1 MKLRLYV
8 SCSSSPDR
16 GGRVPLD
23 GSVPWIDRMPELEI
37 RKISAGPRALQVLHD
52 LANSETDPFLVC
64 RDYVWLGRG
73 LAAQTARLIDELNQT
88 LPNWAVCGNRGVRWD
103 GRHLYDFTRSVEA
116 LGLQTA
122 TGPHPA
128 LSIDDNLLL
137 VNPQRLRSH
146 TRRAPATASGMGP
159 SLSLECLQNGSL
171 MAVSPRLMTVR
182 AANEDREI
190 KTSLEADPEF
200 QAYCRSS
207 FLNHVFPV
215 PDGELNFSELVDY
228 NYVSEPWTEAPQ
240 DDILDL
246 FDQALRTARAGRKP
260 SLTICCRTQF
270 NRPELLERCVLSLSS
285 CPEYG
290 CGLADIQVRLITD
303 QPAATAD
310 PIVSRL
316 REAYCAAN
324 LDCWFHEIRPGRFS
338 RMDLLIAAIERAETD
353 YIWFIDDDDF
363 AIPPAVTALS
373 RCLIPDRP
381 MVIAA
386 SSMVMR
392 ETWQPAAGGASAP
405 AIPYGERS
413 RRYSGAD
420 VFRVLTGH
428 NYIPI
433 CSMVL
438 PVPLM
443 RQRLRGREAL
453 GDYNEDYFLLLL
465 ALTAARVEVCVLPTD
480 IASISVRD
488 KENTA
493 LQEDRSHWHLSY
505 ATFLL
510 ELLNNEEGNS
520 PFLWQQANAPPL

>member
-8 SCSSSPDR
+8 FSSSPDP
-16 GGRVPLD
+16 GGRVPWGRRL
-23 GSVPWIDRMPELEI
+23 SWIDQLLELEI
-37 RKISAGPRALQVLHD
+37 AKISADLPALQTLHE
-52 LANSETDPFLVC
+52 LAVSEADPFLVC

-73 LAAQTARLIDELNQT
+73 LAAQTARLIDELNEA

-103 GRHLYDFTRSVEA
+103 GRHVYDFTRSVEA

-122 TGPHPA
+122 IGPHPV
-128 LSIDDNLLL
+128 LSLDDNLLL
-137 VNPQRLRSH
+137 VNPERLRSH
-146 TRRAPATASGMGP
+146 ARRAPATTSWLGP

-182 AANEDREI
+182 AADSDREI

-207 FLNHVFPV
+207 FLNHVFPI

-228 NYVSEPWTEAPQ
+228 DYVSEPWTKTPQ
-240 DDILDL
+240 EDVLEL
-246 FDQALRTARAGRKP
+246 FDESLRIARARRKP

-270 NRPELLERCVLSLSS
+270 NRPELLDRCVLSLSS
-285 CPEYG
+285 CHEYA

-303 QPAATAD
+303 QPATTAD

-316 REAYCAAN
+316 REAYCTAN
-324 LDCWFHEIRPGRFS
+324 LDCSFHQIRPGRFS
-338 RMDLLIAAIERAETD
+338 RTDLLIAAIERAETD
-353 YIWFIDDDDF
+353 YIWFVDDDDF

-373 RCLIPDRP
+373 RCLIPGRP

-386 SSMVMR
+386 SSMAMR
-392 ETWQPAAGGASAP
+392 ETWKPPSSGAPAP
-405 AIPYGERS
+405 AIPYSERS
-413 RRYSGAD
+413 HRYSGAD
-420 VFRVLTGH
+420 IFRILTGH

-443 RQRLRGREAL
+443 QQRLRGREAL

-493 LQEDRSHWHLSY
+493 LQEDRSHWHFSY

-520 PFLWQQANAPPL
+520 PFLWQQANAAPL